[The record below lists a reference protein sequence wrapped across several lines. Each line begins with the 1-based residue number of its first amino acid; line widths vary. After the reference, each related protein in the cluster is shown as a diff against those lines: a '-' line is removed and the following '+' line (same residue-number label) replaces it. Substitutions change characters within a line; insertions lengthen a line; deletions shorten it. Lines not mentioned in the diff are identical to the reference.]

1 MDSDAFESDAPVQI
15 ERMLMKPTDMDSAVV
30 TRTTTKF
37 RPQGGATYGE
47 NARTIQFRMS
57 SSDYASLDTL
67 KFGFKC
73 TKPSQNMIPEDMY
86 ALTCIGDIRVECGA
100 SAISSAC
107 HSPASFCVKQ
117 AGLSRKPLTAATG
130 MMTSP
135 SFRARTLTGFFT
147 TSALQFQFYLAPVH
161 VAIVWYLAH
170 HFTSC

>member
-57 SSDYASLDTL
+57 LSGYASLDTL

-73 TKPSQNMIPEDMY
+73 TKPYQNMIPEDMY
-86 ALTCIGDIRVECGA
+86 ALTCIGDLRVECG
-100 SAISSAC
+100 
-107 HSPASFCVKQ
+107 V
-117 AGLSRKPLTAATG
+117 LTRNNAVG
-130 MMTSP
+130 K
-135 SFRARTLTGFFT
+135 
-147 TSALQFQFYLAPVH
+147 
-161 VAIVWYLAH
+161 
-170 HFTSC
+170 